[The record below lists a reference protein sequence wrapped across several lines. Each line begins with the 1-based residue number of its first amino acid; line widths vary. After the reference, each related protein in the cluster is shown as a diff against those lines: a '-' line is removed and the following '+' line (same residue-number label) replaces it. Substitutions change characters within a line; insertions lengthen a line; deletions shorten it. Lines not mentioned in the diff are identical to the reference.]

1 MPKLNDYI
9 GSLVSS
15 ITNARVMSD
24 VQTVRVAEEY
34 AKHDLL
40 KHFSV
45 PRMRIDDIEM
55 TIPIALDEFSE
66 KTETVYE
73 PIDNQRFNS
82 VVYKELINHL
92 GLTKLPLTVS
102 KNIRSRIAE
111 QTQQLEQSLRI
122 TKDLTVLSSYTKDL
136 TLMILNLEKEIPKI
150 SEEVIRKRKIEE
162 MPQQLE
168 KVLMQEIKITNQ
180 KKNIEDLHVIVEA
193 HKLKEQKPESII
205 YIKLKIS
212 EEGMEWNK
220 AENQEGKIESKLLP
234 E

>member
-24 VQTVRVAEEY
+24 IQTVKVAEEY

-40 KHFSV
+40 KHFSI

-55 TIPIALDEFSE
+55 TIPIALDELTE
-66 KTETVYE
+66 KTETVFE
-73 PIDNQRFNS
+73 PIDNVRFNS
-82 VVYKELINHL
+82 VVYKELMNNL
-92 GLTKLPLTVS
+92 GLTKLPLDIS
-102 KNIRSRIAE
+102 KKLRSRIAE
-111 QTQQLEQSLRI
+111 ETQQLEQKLRI

>member
-150 SEEVIRKRKIEE
+150 SEELIRKRKIEE

-220 AENQEGKIESKLLP
+220 AENQDGKIESKLLP